1 MILFDSHWNPAV
13 DLQAIYRCYRYGQTK
28 SVFAYR
34 FLTEGT
40 MEDKIY
46 SRSVNKSGLAAR
58 VIDQKHPER
67 AFTGAELNDILATNT
82 MVCCELW
89 YVLNE
94 FEVCEASQF
103 IFLSF
108 LRHLPSPPIH
118 SIDATATAGESFRLG
133 RRSKTANSMD
143 SGVAI

>member
-1 MILFDSHWNPAV
+1 
-13 DLQAIYRCYRYGQTK
+13 
-28 SVFAYR
+28 
-34 FLTEGT
+34 

-89 YVLNE
+89 YVLSK
-94 FEVCEASQF
+94 FEASRLMRN
-103 IFLSF
+103 IPVHMSTLSVTY
-108 LRHLPSPPIH
+108 LSSPPPLH
-118 SIDATATAGESFRLG
+118 SIDATATAGVLFRLG